1 MSQVPCH
8 RRRGTPE
15 VRERRGEHATVA
27 DRHQVGHP
35 GFGLLLK
42 EVNRVRTVL
51 GRIPPSVVGA
61 WPRVTAAAAPP
72 PPLVRRQN
80 LMRRGEH
87 PWRDLAHCVT
97 DPPIVTVPRRH
108 VPPGHCRPN
117 AYIY

>member
-61 WPRVTAAAAPP
+61 WHPVTAGAAPR

-80 LMRRGEH
+80 LMRRGGPPPGELC
-87 PWRDLAHCVT
+87 PFGP
-97 DPPIVTVPRRH
+97 DPPLL
-108 VPPGHCRPN
+108 
-117 AYIY
+117 